1 MSTYLIQRLS
11 ALIIVLLGVS
21 IIVFSMLHFIPGDPA
36 TIMAGEAAT
45 AEDIAQL
52 RKNLSLDKPLY
63 VQYWTFISNASMGNF
78 GDSLRTYRKVSDELA
93 VRFPR
98 TLTLAFMSLLVAISI
113 GLPSGII
120 SATRQ
125 YSVFDYSSML
135 VSILGVSMPTFW
147 SGLLAMY
154 VFSVK
159 LGWFP
164 TAGAETLRHAV
175 LPAVTLG
182 FSAAAIIARLT
193 RSTMLEVLRND
204 YIRTARSKG
213 MAERQVIWKHA
224 LKNAMIPTITI
235 IGLRFGYLLA
245 GAVVVE
251 TVFAYPGLGLFL
263 VESIRWRDYPV
274 VQGCILLIATS
285 FVLVNLIV
293 DLTYGL
299 LDPRI
304 REKIRSL

>member
-1 MSTYLIQRLS
+1 
-11 ALIIVLLGVS
+11 
-21 IIVFSMLHFIPGDPA
+21 
-36 TIMAGEAAT
+36 MAGEAAT
-45 AEDIAQL
+45 PEDIAQI
-52 RKNLSLDKPLY
+52 RKNLKLDEPLY
-63 VQYWTFISNASMGNF
+63 IQYWTFISNASVGNF
-78 GDSLRTYRKVSDELA
+78 GTSLRTFRKVSDELA

-98 TLTLAFMSLLVAISI
+98 TLILAIVSLVISVSI

-125 YSVFDYSSML
+125 YSIFDYSSML
-135 VSILGVSMPTFW
+135 VAILGVSMPTFW

-154 VFSVK
+154 LFSVK

-164 TAGAETLRHAV
+164 TAGAGTFRHVV
-175 LPAVTLG
+175 LPAATLG

-213 MAERQVIWKHA
+213 VAEMRVIWWHA
-224 LKNAMIPTITI
+224 LKNAMIPTITV

-245 GAVVVE
+245 GAVVTE
-251 TVFAYPGLGLFL
+251 TVFAYPGLGMFL

-274 VQGCILLIATS
+274 VQGAILLIAAS
-285 FVLVNLIV
+285 FVVVNLMV
-293 DLTYGL
+293 DLTYGF

-304 REKIRSL
+304 REKIRSLR

>member
-1 MSTYLIQRLS
+1 MSAYLVHRMF
-11 ALIIVLLGVS
+11 ALILVLFGVS

-36 TIMAGEAAT
+36 TLLAGEDAST
-45 AEDIAQL
+45 EDIKQI
-52 RKNLSLDKPLY
+52 RKNLNLDKPLHI
-63 VQYWTFISNASMGNF
+63 QYWTFISNACLGDF
-78 GDSLRTYRKVSDELA
+78 GTSLRTFRDVSDELA

-98 TLTLAFMSLLVAISI
+98 TLILAIVSLCISVAI

-125 YSVFDYSSML
+125 YSMFDYSSML
-135 VSILGVSMPTFW
+135 VAILGVSMPTFW

-154 VFSVK
+154 LFSVK

-164 TAGAETLRHAV
+164 TAGAGTFRHVV
-175 LPAVTLG
+175 LPAATLG

-213 MAERQVIWKHA
+213 VAEMRVIWKHA
-224 LKNAMIPTITI
+224 LRNALIPTITI

-245 GAVVVE
+245 GAVVTE
-251 TVFAYPGLGLFL
+251 TVFAYPGLGMFL

-274 VQGCILLIATS
+274 VQGAILLIATS
-285 FVLVNLIV
+285 FVIVNLMV
-293 DLTYGL
+293 DLTYAL
-299 LDPRI
+299 IDPRI
-304 REKIRSL
+304 REKIRST

>member
-1 MSTYLIQRLS
+1 
-11 ALIIVLLGVS
+11 
-21 IIVFSMLHFIPGDPA
+21 MLHFIPGDPA
-36 TIMAGEAAT
+36 AIMAGEAAT
-45 AEDIAQL
+45 SEDIAQL
-52 RKNLSLDKPLY
+52 RQNLNLDKPLY
-63 VQYWTFISNASMGNF
+63 VQYWTFISNAFMGNL
-78 GDSLRTYRKVSDELA
+78 GESLRTYRKVSDELA

-98 TLTLAFMSLLVAISI
+98 TMVLALASLIVAISV

-125 YSVFDYSSML
+125 YSFFDYSSML
-135 VSILGVSMPTFW
+135 ISILGVSMPTFW

-154 VFSVK
+154 IFSVR

-164 TAGAETLRHAV
+164 TAGAETLRHVV

-224 LKNAMIPTITI
+224 LKNAMIPTVTI

-245 GAVVVE
+245 GAVVTE
-251 TVFAYPGLGLFL
+251 TVFAYPGVGLFL

-274 VQGCILLIATS
+274 VQACVLLIATS

-304 REKIRSL
+304 REKIKGS